1 MAKKLDTSAIEKP
14 EATMDRI
21 QGLIEDV
28 VQAESWGVLR
38 TMTEEHLGNRGRFF
52 RARLALEGGQCLGVE
67 ASLMLPFAAACELV
81 HNASL
86 IHDDV
91 QDGDG

>member
-67 ASLMLPFAAACELV
+67 ASLMLPFAAAC
-81 HNASL
+81 
-86 IHDDV
+86 
-91 QDGDG
+91 